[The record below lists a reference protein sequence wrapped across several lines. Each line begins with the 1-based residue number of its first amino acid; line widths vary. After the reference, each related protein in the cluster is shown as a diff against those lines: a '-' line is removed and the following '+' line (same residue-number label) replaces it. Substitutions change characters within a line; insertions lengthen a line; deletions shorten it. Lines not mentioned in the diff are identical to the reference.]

1 MSQNIEN
8 HVNLLKKE
16 IYDIT
21 RNINNVGNKSHTTVT
36 NIVRRLKNFT
46 TDFDQNN
53 FPINNNI
60 INTNI
65 YTEQNKPN
73 IKSLKQNYRRKSN
86 FNCYRNKNI
95 NCYFQNESKTNLDIN
110 NPVIKTQTNENN
122 NYNKKYT
129 ISSSMFQN
137 YSQRTK
143 YDDLKKD
150 KSKNLKKYYKSK
162 KNKNTDNNIIQRQK
176 TSNDIHDYKWNNE
189 YHDTKDTT
197 LNKGNKTS
205 KSSNKDVYIKKNN
218 VRYNKI
224 EKIKNKLKCDDN
236 EVYTKKNEIINCFSF
251 VEKIQKIY
259 NKCNNNSDNIS
270 GGDFNSILKWI
281 NHLAHKNK
289 YEKFCL
295 RVMKENNIKN
305 FNDFK
310 KKIYELM
317 YNQKK
322 ENYFL
327 NDMKKILCSNNNDD
341 YVKRNTKRC
350 KTAERM
356 TIENFDDITF
366 T

>member
-122 NYNKKYT
+122 NFNKKYI

-143 YDDLKKD
+143 YDDFKKD
-150 KSKNLKKYYKSK
+150 KSKNLKKYYK
-162 KNKNTDNNIIQRQK
+162 
-176 TSNDIHDYKWNNE
+176 
-189 YHDTKDTT
+189 
-197 LNKGNKTS
+197 
-205 KSSNKDVYIKKNN
+205 
-218 VRYNKI
+218 
-224 EKIKNKLKCDDN
+224 
-236 EVYTKKNEIINCFSF
+236 
-251 VEKIQKIY
+251 
-259 NKCNNNSDNIS
+259 
-270 GGDFNSILKWI
+270 
-281 NHLAHKNK
+281 
-289 YEKFCL
+289 
-295 RVMKENNIKN
+295 
-305 FNDFK
+305 
-310 KKIYELM
+310 
-317 YNQKK
+317 
-322 ENYFL
+322 
-327 NDMKKILCSNNNDD
+327 
-341 YVKRNTKRC
+341 
-350 KTAERM
+350 
-356 TIENFDDITF
+356 
-366 T
+366 